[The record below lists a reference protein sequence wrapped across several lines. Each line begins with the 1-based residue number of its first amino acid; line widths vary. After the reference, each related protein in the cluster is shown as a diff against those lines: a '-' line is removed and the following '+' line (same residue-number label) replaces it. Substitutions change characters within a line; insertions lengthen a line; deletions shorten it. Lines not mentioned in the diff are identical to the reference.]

1 MVGSLDDQCS
11 PECPG
16 AMRRLDAKSS
26 ARCPASF
33 LSACR
38 RSCRGSSLNGG
49 VSYKAC
55 HRRRAMSPCPVV
67 GEIPVE
73 AVVSPVVPVD

>member
-1 MVGSLDDQCS
+1 V
-11 PECPG
+11 
-16 AMRRLDAKSS
+16 RDAKESVS
-26 ARCPASF
+26 CEVSVWEEMVSRRSGRSGRF
-33 LSACR
+33 VCR
-38 RSCRGSSLNGG
+38 RCSLNGG